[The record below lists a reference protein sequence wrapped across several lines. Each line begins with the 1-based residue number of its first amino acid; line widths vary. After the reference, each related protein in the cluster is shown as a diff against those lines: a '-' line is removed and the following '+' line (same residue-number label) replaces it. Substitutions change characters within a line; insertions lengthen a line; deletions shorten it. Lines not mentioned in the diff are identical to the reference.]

1 MFNDIFV
8 SHMKRHPK
16 FLIFLT
22 PFFII
27 CISLFFALFQCYC
40 LTDADFLGSPA
51 IEAADLM
58 SQPSCTLG
66 DGKFFVLNSHHN
78 LLISYENIYKQLA
91 AVSFHI
97 SSFDLTTH
105 ILRC

>member
-8 SHMKRHPK
+8 SHMRRQSKI
-16 FLIFLT
+16 LILLA

-27 CISLFFALFQCYC
+27 CISLFFGLFQCYC

-51 IEAADLM
+51 IEATDLL
-58 SQPSCTLG
+58 SQPSCSLG
-66 DGKFFVLNSHHN
+66 DDKFFALNSHHN
-78 LLISYENIYKQLA
+78 LLISYENILKQLA
-91 AVSFHI
+91 AISFHI
-97 SSFDLTTH
+97 SSFDLITH